1 MKLLSVLDTTSHIGE
16 KITLFGWID
25 TKRDHRKIVFLDIR
39 DKTGIVQVVGGEKL
53 KPLTPESVV
62 QIEGKVKNRPANLVN
77 NKIPTGEI
85 EIEAENVTLLSPAR
99 PLPLPVNT
107 EGYEIDEEV
116 RLRYRYLDLRRTRMT
131 RNLVL
136 RSKAL
141 MFIRNFLTKKS
152 FTEVETPILTK
163 TTPEGARD
171 FLVPSRL
178 KKGQFYALPQS
189 PQQYKQLLM
198 VAGIERYFQIAR

>member
-99 PLPLPVNT
+99 PLPLPVN
-107 EGYEIDEEV
+107 
-116 RLRYRYLDLRRTRMT
+116 
-131 RNLVL
+131 
-136 RSKAL
+136 
-141 MFIRNFLTKKS
+141 
-152 FTEVETPILTK
+152 
-163 TTPEGARD
+163 
-171 FLVPSRL
+171 
-178 KKGQFYALPQS
+178 
-189 PQQYKQLLM
+189 
-198 VAGIERYFQIAR
+198 